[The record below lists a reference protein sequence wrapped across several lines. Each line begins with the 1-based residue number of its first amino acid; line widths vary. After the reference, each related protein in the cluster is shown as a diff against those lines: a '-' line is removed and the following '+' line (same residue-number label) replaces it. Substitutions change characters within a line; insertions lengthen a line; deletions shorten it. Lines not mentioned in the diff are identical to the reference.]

1 MTENIVVNNAEE
13 IPFSSILASL
23 LQENLEAK
31 PHKKKVFNTLFGVV
45 AIEIT
50 DLEQTLYLNFSGGQ
64 LVLEKSI
71 EKKPHITVKAESEKI
86 MGLNFISIKFGLPY
100 YFDEAGRT
108 VIKQLLSGEI
118 KIQGMLLHLNMLT
131 KLTKVLSIM

>member
-1 MTENIVVNNAEE
+1 MAKSLVVNNAEE

-23 LQENLEAK
+23 LQENLDAK
-31 PHKKKVFNTLFGVV
+31 PHKKKVFNNLFGVV

-71 EKKPHITVKAESEKI
+71 ENKPHITVKAESEKI

-108 VIKQLLSGEI
+108 VIKQLLTGEI
-118 KIQGMLLHLNMLT
+118 KIQGMFLHLNMLT
-131 KLTKVLSIM
+131 KLTKVLSVV